1 MQEYLPG
8 DLDWDELV
16 PVTSAGLIG
25 LALLVSG
32 FDYTVI
38 KEGATLL
45 FYAVIIQIWTAF
57 NDTSL
62 DENYFEFL
70 LLSVGAVVIGS
81 SIRYGVEQFS
91 GEMLAIQSVGFAILI
106 SRLYVND
113 KSGDM
118 IRWEDPFDRYV
129 FYIPCG
135 VAILL
140 PVLLFQLEINPIL
153 GFDPN
158 FLVQASGDSFF
169 SIAFVCISAGAV
181 SYGRIE
187 EDWSLSS

>member
-1 MQEYLPG
+1 MEKYLSD
-8 DLDWDELV
+8 DLDREDLV
-16 PVTSAGLIG
+16 PAASVILFL

-32 FDYTVI
+32 FDYTYI
-38 KEGATLL
+38 EEGATLL
-45 FYAVIIQIWTAF
+45 FYAVIIQIWTSF

-81 SIRYGVEQFS
+81 SVRYGVEQLS
-91 GEMLAIQSVGFAILI
+91 GEMLAVQSLAFAILI
-106 SRLYVND
+106 SRLYVNS
-113 KSGDM
+113 KNGEM
-118 IRWEDPFDRYV
+118 IRWEDPIDRYV

-140 PVLLFQLEINPIL
+140 LVLLFQVEINPIL
-153 GFDPN
+153 GFNPN
-158 FLVQASGDSFF
+158 SLVRPSSQSFF
-169 SIAFVCISAGAV
+169 SITGLCILVGAT

-187 EDWSLSS
+187 QGWSLSN